1 MHKLFATTAL
11 SALVAGCA
19 TFGSQPVGAADAGI
33 DLEMASNALV
43 FRDVRV
49 ETTPQG
55 TSQITGSLRR
65 IGHRLVRAGHIDYR
79 LTDVG
84 GRVLEQGK
92 GSDGGATGRPH
103 PGRTSQFVNPLQTPW
118 IPGQHR
124 LYLKWHAKWHAA
136 ANVGLPS

>member
-1 MHKLFATTAL
+1 MFKLFATTVL

-19 TFGSQPVGAADAGI
+19 TFDSRPVRTADAGI
-33 DLEMASNALV
+33 ALEVASTALV
-43 FRDVRV
+43 FRDVRI

-65 IGHRLVRAGHIDYR
+65 IGHGWVRAGHIDHQ
-79 LTDVG
+79 LTDVGG

-92 GSDGGATGRPH
+92 GSDGGSTGRPH
-103 PGRTSQFVNPLQTPW
+103 PGRTYQFVIPMQTPR

-124 LYLKWHAKWHAA
+124 LYLKWHAA